1 MLLRPVR
8 AAAILTLFVTA
19 AAHAQTADDVIKKNL
34 AAKGGA
40 EKWKS
45 ISSVKMTGTVDMQG
59 KKLPMTVYAKRPN
72 FTRQEMVLGDRT
84 LVQAF
89 DGQTAWMINPMMG
102 TDAPQ
107 ALPEPVSQ
115 VMKNTSEFDGPLV
128 NYKEKGHTVELL
140 GKETLDGTA
149 VYHLEVTTKDGRTQH
164 YYLDAESGVERKK
177 SEQVDIG
184 TGQKQVLETVM
195 SDYQNVQG
203 VMVPKSIRQLVG
215 GKPMAVMA
223 IDTVEFN
230 SGVED
235 QLFRMPAR

>member
-8 AAAILTLFVTA
+8 AAAILTLFVA
-19 AAHAQTADDVIKKNL
+19 AAGHAQTADDIIKKNL

-72 FTRQEMVLGDRT
+72 LTRQEMVLGDRT